1 MKKIVSAFIVLFCIF
16 NVQLSAQTFTLEQLK
31 GFNKLGMAEF
41 KKEMKQLNFKF
52 YDRTEGLG
60 FVLNEYE
67 SPDYQS
73 KVGKFEYATE
83 KSSDRIEFEYKTKK
97 EYEQYLRIIKEAGYK
112 ETEKGKIIT
121 KEPYVDY
128 YNNKEHI
135 RLILPKTG
143 EAIPYTI
150 IVFK

>member
-1 MKKIVSAFIVLFCIF
+1 MKRTVNGLLALFCILS
-16 NVQLSAQTFTLEQLK
+16 VQLSAQTFTIEQLK

-83 KSSDRIEFEYKTKK
+83 KSGNRIEFEFKTKK

-135 RLILPKTG
+135 RLILPKTE
-143 EAIPYTI
+143 EAISYTI
-150 IVFK
+150 IVYR